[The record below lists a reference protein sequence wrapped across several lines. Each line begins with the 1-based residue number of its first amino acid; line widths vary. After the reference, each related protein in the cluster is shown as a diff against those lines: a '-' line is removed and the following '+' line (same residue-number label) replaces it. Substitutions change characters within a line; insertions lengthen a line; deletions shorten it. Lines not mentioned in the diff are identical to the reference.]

1 METLEKEL
9 PRISVGTRVPIDE
22 KAEIQKRAEEN
33 GMNLSEYVSEGLWL
47 EQMYLEHPFRLILTA
62 LRAMIF

>member
-33 GMNLSEYVSEGLWL
+33 GMNLSEYVAEGLWL

-62 LRAMIF
+62 LRAMVF